1 MGKAHM
7 TFTKSQ
13 AVELVIDRIGFTKN
27 KSVDV
32 IEQLLEIIKKSLVS
46 GDDVMISN
54 FGKFHVADKGKRKG
68 RNPVTGESMIL
79 PARRVI
85 TFKAS
90 KNLRDKI
97 NGEK

>member
-1 MGKAHM
+1 M
-7 TFTKSQ
+7 TITKSQ
-13 AVELVIDRIGFTKN
+13 VVELVIERIGFTKN

-32 IEQLLEIIKKSLVS
+32 VEQLLEIIKKSLES
-46 GDDVMISN
+46 GDDVLISN

-68 RNPVTGESMIL
+68 RNPATGQAITL

-90 KNLRDKI
+90 QNLRDKI
-97 NGEK
+97 NRENE

>member
-1 MGKAHM
+1 MA
-7 TFTKSQ
+7 FTKSQ
-13 AVELVIDRIGFTKN
+13 SVEQVTDRIGFSKN
-27 KSVDV
+27 KSVEV
-32 IEQLLEIIKKSLVS
+32 IEQLLEIIKKSLES

-97 NGEK
+97 NRDTE

>member
-1 MGKAHM
+1 M

-32 IEQLLEIIKKSLVS
+32 IEQILEIIKRSLES

-54 FGKFHVADKGKRKG
+54 FGKFHVADKVKRKG
-68 RNPVTGESMIL
+68 RNPATGESITL

-97 NGEK
+97 NGDTQ

>member
-1 MGKAHM
+1 M
-7 TFTKSQ
+7 TITKSQ
-13 AVELVIDRIGFTKN
+13 VVELVIERIGFTKN

-32 IEQLLEIIKKSLVS
+32 VEQLLEIIKKSLES
-46 GDDVMISN
+46 GDDVLISN

-68 RNPVTGESMIL
+68 RNPATGQAITL

-90 KNLRDKI
+90 QNLRDKI
-97 NGEK
+97 NGENE